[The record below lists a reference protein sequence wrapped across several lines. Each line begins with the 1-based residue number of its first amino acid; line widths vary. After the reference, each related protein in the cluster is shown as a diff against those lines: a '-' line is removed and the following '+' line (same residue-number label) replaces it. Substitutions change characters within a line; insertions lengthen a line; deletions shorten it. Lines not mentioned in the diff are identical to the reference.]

1 MPGHYG
7 KKMKKPSMVK
17 KAKKKKIRRKIMPK
31 KKGKKI
37 HCKADEDSS
46 CSFSKGQDYEQ
57 QTLLN

>member
-31 KKGKKI
+31 KKGKKNI
-37 HCKADEDSS
+37 LQSR
-46 CSFSKGQDYEQ
+46 
-57 QTLLN
+57 